1 MAMASSA
8 CAILSAA
15 SRSDALSGGLAKDCG
30 ILWRAAFEAGPEA
43 ALPDFLDISGF
54 PYDAP
59 LAGLKDGRKRRK

>member
-1 MAMASSA
+1 
-8 CAILSAA
+8 
-15 SRSDALSGGLAKDCG
+15 LAKDCG